1 MESTMLSHDRQKA
14 PIRFEYRVAKWHT
27 QDLWRDMEG
36 QSDQL
41 PVETE
46 ASTLSVLPGED
57 TLI

>member
-1 MESTMLSHDRQKA
+1 MLSHDRQKA